1 MTIEE
6 IKKYMKLNNITQK
19 TLAEKSQIPLGSLRN
34 LFSFR
39 IKNPGL
45 ETINKITKTLEE
57 ITGENILTLLNIS
70 NDTQTY
76 TTKNKAN
83 IFDNEGKLTEIEL
96 SPNNVNKIIAMIKVL
111 EEEEKKIKYKKNV
124 IPIFIKPEGNEEDL
138 IPAVARSK
146 DNAVKSI
153 YLTKEEVEDILS
165 QRVDKDE

>member
-34 LFSFR
+34 LFSFT